1 MTGVNTTVN
10 GQVTL
15 RALARDSYAPK
26 NILEGVATRKRTIW
40 VTGMIPARTAAAR
53 VTSPTNGFDE
63 VMSPCCES
71 EDHGRSIPPVNSEN
85 AGSTPGKTSLTYKVL
100 LCTGRN
106 PGHATKARC
115 GSSQSNYPHYA
126 RHSGRFYQRWL

>member
-1 MTGVNTTVN
+1 MTGVNTTGN

-15 RALARDSYAPK
+15 RALARDRYAPK
-26 NILEGVATRKRTIW
+26 NILERVATRKRIVR
-40 VTGMIPARTAAAR
+40 VTGIIPARTSDAR
-53 VTSPTNGFDE
+53 VTSPVDGFDDI
-63 VMSPCCES
+63 MSPCCEP
-71 EDHGRSIPPVNSEN
+71 DGHGRSIPPVNSEH
-85 AGSTPGKTSLTYKVL
+85 AGSTPGQTSRTYKVL

-115 GSSQSNYPHYA
+115 GSSQSNYPNYA